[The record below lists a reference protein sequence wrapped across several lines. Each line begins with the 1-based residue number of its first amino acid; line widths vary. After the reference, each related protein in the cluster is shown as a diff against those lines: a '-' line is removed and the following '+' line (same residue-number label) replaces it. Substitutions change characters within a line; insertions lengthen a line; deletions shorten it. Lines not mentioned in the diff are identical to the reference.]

1 VKLNPLLFLTAL
13 LDGLIGL
20 AFVFAPAEIL
30 SSIGI
35 PVSVGSTWLAQVL
48 GAALLS
54 LAWLNWLQRYA
65 RIGGVLGRTVL
76 LPNLMFTSVGFGLTL
91 SAWRHEPEGTV
102 ILIPA
107 LLLGSL
113 AVAFGLRLF
122 GPNRAGN

>member
-1 VKLNPLLFLTAL
+1 MKLNPLLFLTAL
-13 LDGLIGL
+13 LDGLAGL
-20 AFVFAPAEIL
+20 AFVFAPGEIL

-35 PVSVGSTWLAQVL
+35 PVSVGSTWLAQML

-65 RIGGVLGRTVL
+65 RVGGVLGRTVL
-76 LPNLMFTSVGFGLTL
+76 LPNLMFSSVGFWLTL
-91 SAWRHEPEGTV
+91 SAWRHEPKGTGA
-102 ILIPA
+102 LIPA

-122 GPNRAGN
+122 GPSRAGD